1 MLQPA
6 DVLCSNSSTWRGV
19 NGVLLSQVLYVS
31 RRIPRVT
38 VDVGAALLEKKPRV
52 RNLLLAQQLD
62 GRPERGPN
70 STRRNDRNIAVWH
83 QGSKLMDCDEEKDLM

>member
-38 VDVGAALLEKKPRV
+38 VDVGAALLEKKRV
-52 RNLLLAQQLD
+52 RNLLLAQQLG
-62 GRPERGPN
+62 GRPELGPN
-70 STRRNDRNIAVWH
+70 STRRNDINIAVWY
-83 QGSKLMDCDEEKDLM
+83 QGSKGMDCDEEKDLM